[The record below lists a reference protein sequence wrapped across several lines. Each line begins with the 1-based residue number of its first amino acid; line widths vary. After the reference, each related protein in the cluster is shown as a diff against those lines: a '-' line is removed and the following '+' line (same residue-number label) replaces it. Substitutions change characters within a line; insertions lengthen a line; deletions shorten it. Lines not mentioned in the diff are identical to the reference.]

1 MNTTAQC
8 VLHSVHYTTRILVQP
23 QCSVLPVLPVLPV
36 QLIATAVSTHQ
47 DTECDVT
54 LCTCVSK

>member
-8 VLHSVHYTTRILVQP
+8 VLHSVHYTTRLLVQP
-23 QCSVLPVLPVLPV
+23 QCSVLPVLPV

-54 LCTCVSK
+54 LCTRVSK